1 MISFDD
7 IKLTASDTIAFNT
20 KKLEIKNL
28 KKSSNVE
35 SHDRKSYQ
43 VSNHS
48 IFLFCL
54 YVDK

>member
-1 MISFDD
+1 VISFDD

-35 SHDRKSYQ
+35 SNDRKSYQ
-43 VSNHS
+43 VSNPS
-48 IFLFCL
+48 IFLFFLCG
-54 YVDK
+54 